1 MLLYSLDTVI
11 SILEPSM
18 KLHVGCGDKH
28 LPGFTN
34 IDIRFLPNVDVVD
47 NAMYLRKFKDT
58 PITEIYACHVL
69 EHFTRWDVKAV
80 LNRWY
85 LLLRPGGILRIAVP
99 SFEAII
105 EAYMEDAVNM
115 ENLLGLLYGGQ
126 DYAENFHHHC
136 WDFESL
142 EKCLYGVGFEEVREY
157 DWRTFL
163 PIDFDDYSRC
173 YLPHMDTSG
182 RLMSLNVIAIKGVL

>member
-1 MLLYSLDTVI
+1 MLLCSLDIVI

-34 IDIRFLPNVDVVD
+34 VDIRFLPNVDVVD
-47 NAMYLRKFKDT
+47 NAMFLRKFKDIEVT
-58 PITEIYACHVL
+58 AIYACHVL
-69 EHFTRWDVKAV
+69 EHFTRWEAKGV

-85 LLLRPGGILRIAVP
+85 MLLQPGGVLRIAVP
-99 SFEAII
+99 DFNAVA
-105 EAYMEDAVNM
+105 EAYVEGVAELQD
-115 ENLLGLLYGGQ
+115 LLGLLYGGQ

-136 WDFESL
+136 WDFEML
-142 EKCLYGVGFEEVREY
+142 ERCLYNVGFRDIGHYNWQE
-157 DWRTFL
+157 FL
-163 PIDFDDYSRC
+163 PPEFDDYSKC

-182 RLMSLNVIAIKGVL
+182 RLMSLNITARKD